1 MEDSKLRSRLTGTA
15 AQERMVGRLMAE
27 VERKIRDARHARSKR
42 RVSSVTS
49 EGKVNAFERLLRVLV
64 VELGHTFKTCDSIG
78 EKQYRLFAQWTM
90 DAGLSA
96 GTLGN
101 VHSQLRH
108 VINGVLGKGVTCI
121 KPSAEYYG
129 DLTRRTHI
137 CESSKAWED
146 HALTDAEGEAVSPA
160 SVRAR
165 LAPFSEGAFLMLEL
179 CHRLGLR
186 AKESLFFRPHR
197 DVRDGL
203 VVVRAEGA
211 KNGRR
216 REISLDLLPPVERV
230 ELAGVLK
237 RCAELVTDPDGTLLN
252 PRALSIKWVRQR
264 RKLYY
269 WLELAGITKSQLGIT
284 VHGLRHGFLQ
294 RSQEHLSGQPV
305 PVHGALSRSMV
316 TELRPRALNAVA
328 RLLTSELAGHSR
340 DGIGNNYYGSPFAQ
354 FRQSGGTKSEWG
366 DALRWVR
373 DVERGDVEGL
383 QKRIQQLSDE
393 DVALPDLAARIIER
407 AKLARPQRPY
417 A

>member
-1 MEDSKLRSRLTGTA
+1 MRNRLTGTA
-15 AQERMVGRLMAE
+15 AQERMVSHLKSE
-27 VERKIRDARHARSKR
+27 VAKDIGDSGHARTRRRISTATSKA
-42 RVSSVTS
+42 RVA
-49 EGKVNAFERLLRVLV
+49 AFERFLRVLV
-64 VELGHTFKTCDSIG
+64 VGHGHTFNTCASFG
-78 EKQYRLFAQWTM
+78 EKQYRLYATWCVSHQ
-90 DAGLSA
+90 LSA

-101 VHSQLRH
+101 AHSQLKH
-108 VINGVLGKGVTCI
+108 VINVVLGKGESCI
-121 KPSAEYYG
+121 KEAEIYYG

-146 HALTDAEGEAVSPA
+146 HALVDEDGEAVTPE

-165 LAPFSEGAFLMLEL
+165 MAPISEGAFLMLEL
-179 CHRLGLR
+179 CHLLGLR

-197 DVRDGL
+197 DVQDS
-203 VVVRAEGA
+203 VIVVRPQGA

-216 REISLDLLPPVERV
+216 REVDLALLPLAER
-230 ELAGVLK
+230 EKLTGVLS
-237 RCAELVTDPDGTLLN
+237 RCADLVTDEDGTLLN

-264 RKLYY
+264 RKFYY
-269 WLELAGITKSQLGIT
+269 WLGLAGITKAQLGIS

-305 PVHGALSRSMV
+305 PVHGALSPSMV
-316 TELRPRALNAVA
+316 ADPRLRALNAVT
-328 RLLTSELAGHSR
+328 RLMTSELAGHSR
-340 DGIGNNYYGSPFAQ
+340 TSVTGSYYGSPFEQ
-354 FRQSGGTKSEWG
+354 FRQSGGTKPEWG

-383 QKRIQQLSDE
+383 QKRLAQLSDE
-393 DVALPDLAARIIER
+393 GVDLATLAARIIER